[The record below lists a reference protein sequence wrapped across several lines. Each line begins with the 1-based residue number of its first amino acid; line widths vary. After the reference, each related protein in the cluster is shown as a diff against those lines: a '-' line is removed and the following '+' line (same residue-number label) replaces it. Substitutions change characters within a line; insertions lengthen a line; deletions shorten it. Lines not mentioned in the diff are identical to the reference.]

1 MNRKRV
7 AKSVLSVRE
16 RMAVAVALS
25 ATACG
30 GPAAGPTS
38 PGPGGGEPCTEAGT
52 GYAHALL
59 RVGCDGELVPGRANW
74 SSEAN
79 AITLT
84 FGAAGE
90 GAGPVGAVEGPVG
103 AELVSA
109 WPPLGDPPWLGHR
122 VESIT
127 VLSSGRVRVHF
138 GEPHDEPARIF
149 ADRRLSG
156 VPVAL
161 AEGDARDAI
170 DTAQGPVLTRHDDS
184 IEYARS
190 LGRNVERVQFEQLY
204 LVAFAGRAG
213 AADARELGRSV
224 GADWVGWGAAGARR
238 LTSSD
243 WGAMGARCGPVS
255 RATEAALLGRAAPV
269 DPTISH
275 AAGDGPGR
283 QIAERLVSLAMR
295 TDGDGAIVRSLAGTG
310 AGTEARLAVRA
321 AETGHTART
330 ASDVGTVMRVTTGPG
345 HPCSLYAEALR
356 MVADW
361 APGHGGDNTNVILIG
376 ETAVFEIPAAGSPL
390 P

>member
-16 RMAVAVALS
+16 RMAVALALS

-74 SSEAN
+74 SSEGN
-79 AITLT
+79 VVTLT

-103 AELVSA
+103 AELVST

-127 VLSSGRVRVHF
+127 VLSGGRVRVDF
-138 GEPHDEPARIF
+138 GEPYDEPARIF

-161 AEGDARDAI
+161 AQGDARDAI
-170 DTAQGPVLTRHDDS
+170 DTARGPVLTRHDDS

-204 LVAFAGRAG
+204 LVTFAGRTG
-213 AADARELGRSV
+213 AADAREMGRSI

-255 RATEAALLGRAAPV
+255 RATEAALLGRAAPA

-283 QIAERLVSLAMR
+283 QIAERLASLAMR
-295 TDGDGAIVRSLAGTG
+295 MDGDGAIVRSLAGTG
-310 AGTEARLAVRA
+310 AGTDARVAVRA
-321 AETGHTART
+321 AEAGPTERA
-330 ASDVGTVMRVTTGPG
+330 ASDVGTVMRVTTGAG

-361 APGHGGDNTNVILIG
+361 APGHGVGNTNVVLIG
-376 ETAVFEIPAAGSPL
+376 ETAVFEISAAGPPL